1 MKYIEKEKTF
11 NLDKYIRILTIL
23 SKIPEDKLERIV
35 SFLEKL
41 DFDEDDIS
49 GKRDTLTYDRDLR
62 LKIFG
67 EFEMK
72 SKEDFF
78 ITSNHTVNNT
88 KTGDPF
94 SVRFNDNLSKT
105 IQEEND

>member
-49 GKRDTLTYDRDLR
+49 GKRDTLIYDRDLIF
-62 LKIFG
+62 KIMG
-67 EFEMK
+67 DVDIK
-72 SKEDFF
+72 SSEEIFL
-78 ITSNHTVNNT
+78 TSNHTKVNP
-88 KTGDPF
+88 KTGQNF
-94 SVRFNDNLSKT
+94 SIRLNDKNSEP
-105 IQEEND
+105 IGDE